1 MRLGSALLV
10 ACALYAQAQMAHADI
25 LRCGSVLIQ
34 QGDAAVR
41 VLEKCGQPT
50 SKMTVNEPVWARGAN
65 GAMYQAGNAQ
75 AEIWRYNLGPT
86 KFPAILRIVDGAVE
100 SITFEKSHG

>member
-1 MRLGSALLV
+1 MRLGPALFV
-10 ACALYAQAQMAHADI
+10 ACALY
-25 LRCGSVLIQ
+25 
-34 QGDAAVR
+34 
-41 VLEKCGQPT
+41 
-50 SKMTVNEPVWARGAN
+50 
-65 GAMYQAGNAQ
+65 AQ